1 MNLQIRRFRTTIL
14 EADGTL
20 LTENFRPVQPLNS
33 RPIYTAGCFTPSPP
47 TPVPVPAPV
56 PVAPAPV
63 PPPVPVAPVPIPP
76 VPVSQDTF

>member
-20 LTENFRPVQPLNS
+20 LTENFRPVQPLNN
-33 RPIYTAGCFTPSPP
+33 RPIYTAGCFTPPPP

-56 PVAPAPV
+56 PVAPVPVAPV
-63 PPPVPVAPVPIPP
+63 PVPVPIPP
-76 VPVSQDTF
+76 VPVPISQDTF